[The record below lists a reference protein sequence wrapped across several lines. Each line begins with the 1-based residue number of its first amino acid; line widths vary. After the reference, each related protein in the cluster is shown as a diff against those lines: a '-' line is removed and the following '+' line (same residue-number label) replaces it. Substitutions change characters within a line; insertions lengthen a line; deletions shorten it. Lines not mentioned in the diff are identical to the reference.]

1 VQDRVS
7 MGHVAGAFGVRGWL
21 KVLSGAEPAAA
32 LLDYSPWLLLRDGEW
47 KSYKVLDGG
56 VHGKG
61 LVAHLEGVDDRD
73 QAELLRGAEIAV
85 ERARLEP
92 LGEGEYYWA
101 DLIGLRV
108 VTTQGVE
115 LGRIER
121 LMETGANDVLVVRG
135 ERERLI
141 PYLRPEVVTAVDLAA
156 GTLQVDWDPEF

>member
-1 VQDRVS
+1 MQDRVS
-7 MGHVAGAFGVRGWL
+7 MGHVVGAFGVRGWL
-21 KVLSGAEPAAA
+21 KVLSGAEPAEA

-92 LGEGEYYWA
+92 LDEGEYYWA

-141 PYLRPEVVTAVDLAA
+141 PYLRHDVVTAVDLAT

>member
-1 VQDRVS
+1 
-7 MGHVAGAFGVRGWL
+7 MGHVVGAFGVRGWL
-21 KVLSGAEPAAA
+21 KVLSGAEPAEA

-92 LGEGEYYWA
+92 LDEGEYYWA

-141 PYLRPEVVTAVDLAA
+141 PYLRPDVVTAVDLAT